1 MLTKSKFDKMSIALK
16 SYCKKYLDARHG
28 DLDESGTRLLIN
40 SFLSDVL
47 GFETLVEIK
56 TEYMIRGTYADYMV
70 QIGGIRH
77 FLVEVK
83 ASGLK
88 LNDNHLRQTINYGA
102 NEGVEYALLT
112 NGKCFHF
119 YKILFNKPI
128 ESRLIFAVDLTQPSN
143 FKNSL
148 DFLQFLHRDSV
159 TKSGFN
165 MLWNRTTALQA
176 NNLAGMLYADPVV
189 NFLKRTLNDKYKI
202 KFSQDELEFAIGRL
216 ISEKVDME
224 TVKPMKA
231 KKKPKIAKLP
241 AMEVVHSPTAE
252 PSAS

>member
-1 MLTKSKFDKMSIALK
+1 MLTKTKFDKMSIALK
-16 SYCKKYLDARHG
+16 LYCKKYLDGRHG

-88 LNDNHLRQTINYGA
+88 LNDSHLRQTINYGA

-128 ESRLIFAVDLTQPSN
+128 ESRLIFAVDLTQGGT
-143 FKNSL
+143 FKHSL
-148 DFLQFLHRDSV
+148 EFLQFLHRDSV
-159 TKSGFN
+159 VKSGFN
-165 MLWNRTTALQA
+165 ILWNRTAALQP
-176 NNLAGMLYADPVV
+176 NNLAGMFYADTVI
-189 NFLKRTLNDKYKI
+189 NFLRRTLNDKYKI
-202 KFSQDELEFAIGRL
+202 KFAPEELEFAIGRL
-216 ISEKVDME
+216 ISEKVDLE

-231 KKKPKIAKLP
+231 KKKAKVAKLP
-241 AMEVVHSPTAE
+241 VMEIVHPNIES
-252 PSAS
+252 SAS